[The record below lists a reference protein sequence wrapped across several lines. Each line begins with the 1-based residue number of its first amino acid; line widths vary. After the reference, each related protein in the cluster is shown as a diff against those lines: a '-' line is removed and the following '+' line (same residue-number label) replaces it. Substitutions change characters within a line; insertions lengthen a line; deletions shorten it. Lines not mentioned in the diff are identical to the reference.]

1 MKTQMHTTHHRLI
14 ALDMAI
20 AMALTLSVSALA
32 SANEPYNVDTT
43 KLAGS
48 FSSSAQTYSATV
60 SGPMGTTKT
69 KIELTLYEKGLLG
82 YKEVDSASASANSR
96 TCSKT
101 VSYAFKD
108 GKSYKLTVT
117 GSAYVDGQWDT
128 VTKNFTASF

>member
-14 ALDMAI
+14 ALAMAI
-20 AMALTLSVSALA
+20 AMVLTLSVSALA

-60 SGPMGTTKT
+60 SGPMGTTNT

-82 YKEVDSASASANSR
+82 YKEVDSANASANSR

>member
-1 MKTQMHTTHHRLI
+1 
-14 ALDMAI
+14 
-20 AMALTLSVSALA
+20 
-32 SANEPYNVDTT
+32 
-43 KLAGS
+43 
-48 FSSSAQTYSATV
+48 
-60 SGPMGTTKT
+60 MGTTKT

-82 YKEVDSASASANSR
+82 YKEVDSANASANSR

>member
-14 ALDMAI
+14 ALAMAI
-20 AMALTLSVSALA
+20 AMA
-32 SANEPYNVDTT
+32 
-43 KLAGS
+43 
-48 FSSSAQTYSATV
+48 
-60 SGPMGTTKT
+60 
-69 KIELTLYEKGLLG
+69 LTLYEKGLLG